1 MADPVKRPWDMV
13 LLAALLAYGATSL
26 IHFSH
31 NAVYVDDYPNLPDSL
46 TSTRIIL
53 VWLAEAALGLFGYVF
68 LHRGLPGG
76 GFSMIAVYALL
87 GFDGFAHYS
96 RAPMAE
102 HTTTMNVTIWAE
114 AVAAAVLLVV
124 LLWRTHRNRRL
135 QPDVGARSP
144 GL

>member
-1 MADPVKRPWDMV
+1 MADPVKLPWDKV
-13 LLAALLAYGATSL
+13 LLVALIAYGAVSL
-26 IHFSH
+26 VHFTH

-68 LHRGLPGG
+68 LHRGLPGA
-76 GFSMIAVYALL
+76 GFSMIAVYALF

-96 RAPMAE
+96 RAPMAD
-102 HTTTMNVTIWAE
+102 HTTMMNITIWAE
-114 AVAAAVLLVV
+114 ALAAVGLRVV
-124 LLWRTHRNRRL
+124 LLLRTHRNRRL
-135 QPDVGARSP
+135 QANVGAGSP